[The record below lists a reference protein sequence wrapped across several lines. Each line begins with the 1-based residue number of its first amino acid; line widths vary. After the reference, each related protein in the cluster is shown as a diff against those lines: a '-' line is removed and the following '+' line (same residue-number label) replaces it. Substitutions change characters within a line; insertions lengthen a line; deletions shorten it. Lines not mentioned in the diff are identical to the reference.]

1 MYLFSFLSSQ
11 ETLTLYIHI
20 LILKHDKVN
29 QPETNS
35 LTGLVLKKKK
45 IVPEKKTCNKNKT
58 MKILS
63 SNSQFSFFFFNQNF
77 ANLKRFEFEI

>member
-45 IVPEKKTCNKNKT
+45 
-58 MKILS
+58 LY
-63 SNSQFSFFFFNQNF
+63 
-77 ANLKRFEFEI
+77 LKRKHVIRTKQ